1 MLGCCWDFSDLF
13 GFILAHSRQVSS
25 TGQGTIVSW
34 ISHFV
39 LSALQKGLSVS
50 DSVIKIPRKNSDW
63 AGLGHLLPSPGWSLY
78 KKVTAPACWS
88 WGGNSSQKK
97 GKGLDREF
105 QAGLSQGVCLSWCCV
120 PHFVFYLRCG
130 FLGRVFIAFVTF
142 SRSRTWNR

>member
-88 WGGNSSQKK
+88 WGGKQFPKE
-97 GKGLDREF
+97 GKGPGQGISGRS
-105 QAGLSQGVCLSWCCV
+105 LSRCLFILVLCTAFCV
-120 PHFVFYLRCG
+120 LPKMW
-130 FLGRVFIAFVTF
+130 F
-142 SRSRTWNR
+142 SGWSIHSFCYILKVQDLK